1 MMRSAESQDTI
12 LLNLIADH
20 MAIAF
25 VKSTVSG
32 RSNGKSA
39 TAMAAYRS
47 GSIIVDKASGK
58 IHDYT
63 KKQGVDHSEIL
74 SPIAATPNN
83 KWLTDRCELW
93 NRVEAGE
100 KRYDAQ
106 LTREIIIAIPRELG
120 RNDQIALV
128 QEYVQSSY
136 VDRGM
141 IADINLH
148 HLEGENPHAHVML
161 TMRELKVDEQ
171 GIVSFG
177 NKDRT
182 WNDKKLLIKQKLEW
196 DGLANKYLERA
207 GFDVRIDSRSYE
219 EQGIERIP
227 QIHLGVEATAMR
239 KQGIATNR
247 GDRFDR
253 IEKANNNI
261 SKILEQIYESE
272 LATSNAEKALAK
284 LEAEANRELLKE
296 KFRNGREEEEQKR
309 KDETMLIVGQNYPE
323 IRATPEY
330 KAAAER
336 SQAEYQRLRESTI
349 RAERGIPKPQPVEP
363 AIVKWQPTLA
373 QPTNQQTIEAISKI
387 SQESD
392 ANSFDLGNYR
402 MRFVNA
408 VRIEVDYQDKLVMS
422 IDINRSESVSS
433 LVNYS
438 RSSSTISLYE
448 KGLTNSID
456 RMLEN
461 LAQQREVEQERE
473 RARQQELEQQLQLK
487 QDVNAILYFTPCE
500 EKNDVLDF
508 SPSKSEMDSDRGTKD
523 RYQGW
528 ER

>member
-253 IEKANNNI
+253 IDKANNNI

-272 LATSNAEKALAK
+272 LATSNAEKALVK
-284 LEAEANRELLKE
+284 LEVEANRELLKE

-330 KAAAER
+330 QAAAQR
-336 SQAEYQRLRESTI
+336 SQAAFEKLRESTI
-349 RAERGIPKPQPVEP
+349 RAKRGIPKPQPVPEP
-363 AIVKWQPTLA
+363 IVKWQPILV
-373 QPTNQQTIEAISKI
+373 QPTSQQTIEALSKI
-387 SQESD
+387 SQESGISSL
-392 ANSFDLGNYR
+392 NLGNYR
-402 MRFVNA
+402 MRFVDA
-408 VRIEVDYQDKLVMS
+408 ARIEVDYQDKLVML
-422 IDINRSESVSS
+422 IDSSGSESVSH

-438 RSSSTISLYE
+438 RSSATIDQYE
-448 KGLTNSID
+448 RNLTSSIS
-456 RMLEN
+456 RMLED
-461 LAQQREVEQERE
+461 LARQREVERERE
-473 RARQQELEQQLQLK
+473 QARQQELERQLQLER
-487 QDVNAILYFTPCE
+487 DANAILDFTPLE
-500 EKNDVLDF
+500 ERHNVLDF
-508 SPSKSEMDSDRGTKD
+508 SPSKSEIDTDSRKEDH
-523 RYQGW
+523 YQGW